1 MIFSFLDK
9 KNLFPTS
16 LLIVPG
22 VHFSGRAKD
31 FAKDIAHHRQ
41 EYRAEFLKTP
51 NSTSGPRKSY
61 VKYGELHF
69 ESAGKR

>member
-1 MIFSFLDK
+1 LIFSFLDK

-22 VHFSGRAKD
+22 VHFSGRAQD

-41 EYRAEFLKTP
+41 EHMAEFLKTP
-51 NSTSGPRKSY
+51 NSTSGLRNPY
-61 VKYGELHF
+61 VKYGELRF
-69 ESAGKR
+69 ELAGKG